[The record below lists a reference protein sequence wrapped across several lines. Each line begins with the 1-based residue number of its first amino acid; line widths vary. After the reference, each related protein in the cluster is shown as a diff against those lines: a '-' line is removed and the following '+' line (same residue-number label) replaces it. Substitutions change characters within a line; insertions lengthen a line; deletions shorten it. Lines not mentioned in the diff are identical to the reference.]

1 MSNVRTLL
9 FAKLMD
15 MIHYVCLRAICF
27 RGGPHYVS
35 TVPEETRSHQA
46 MIQLAKTFDSQ
57 PILEVRILQDKNKE
71 MKTKY
76 LSIFQSSTYIRTKYA
91 CYKRFNVWV
100 QQN

>member
-1 MSNVRTLL
+1 
-9 FAKLMD
+9 MD

-27 RGGPHYVS
+27 RGGPHYFS